1 MGRKG
6 VNGRERVSSEE
17 QKRREHRAHPLPPI
31 ARLTP
36 YGYARVYLTMRFQT
50 LWEGRAF
57 FGALGLLGILGGF
70 QQWHW
75 LTAIACL
82 GIAFCLN
89 FFRDPERVGSK
100 DPKDILSSADGIVT
114 EIVEME
120 EGEFLKR
127 PMKRVGVFLSVL
139 DVHTNRMPIDGK
151 VTYLNHFPGTYPG
164 PYLDAR
170 NRECSLKNEAQTW
183 AFEGERATLVVR
195 QITGAIARRIVP
207 WRKVGDFVR
216 KGERFGMIR
225 FGSRTEVFVPL
236 ECEITVQPGQRVK
249 GGETVIARFP

>member
-1 MGRKG
+1 
-6 VNGRERVSSEE
+6 
-17 QKRREHRAHPLPPI
+17 
-31 ARLTP
+31 
-36 YGYARVYLTMRFQT
+36 MRFQT
-50 LWEGRAF
+50 LWEGRLF
-57 FGALGLLGILGGF
+57 FGILGLL
-70 QQWHW
+70 
-75 LTAIACL
+75 AIAGFYKEWPVL
-82 GIAFCLN
+82 WAISLMGIIFCLN
-89 FFRDPERVGSK
+89 FFRDPERKGSTN
-100 DPKDILSSADGIVT
+100 PKDILSSADGVVT

-120 EGEFLKR
+120 ESEFLKK
-127 PMKRVGVFLSVL
+127 PMKRIGVFLSVL

-170 NRECSLKNEAQTW
+170 NKECSSKNEAQTW

-207 WRKVGDFVR
+207 WRKVGDVVR

-236 ECEITVQPGQRVK
+236 DCEITVQPGQRVK
-249 GGETVIARFP
+249 GGETIIARFP